1 MNVHER
7 NRLTK
12 EILIGD
18 ELAAFRQRSLECGLA
33 VLRQRRRRRQV
44 ARLAACLAFS
54 ALLIHGFLLERM
66 PLEETAKTTAPGLAG
81 TEVASTAA
89 TQPAV
94 KFITDDELFALFPDR
109 AMALIGKPGR
119 QQVLF
124 FGAAGTSERIHSSAV
139 PQ

>member
-12 EILIGD
+12 EILAGD
-18 ELAAFRQRSLECGLA
+18 EIAALRQRSLENGLA
-33 VLRQRRRRRQV
+33 ALRHRRRRRQV

-54 ALLIHGFLLERM
+54 SLLVYGFLIERK
-66 PLEETAKTTAPGLAG
+66 PLEETAMTAALGLTT
-81 TEVASTAA
+81 TEIASTEA
-89 TQPAV
+89 TRPAV

-109 AMALIGKPGR
+109 AMALIGNPGR

-124 FGAAGTSERIHSSAV
+124 FGASGTSERIHSDAV
-139 PQ
+139 TE